1 MTSFNAT
8 ITRICLQISLP
19 REDKPRSSSCS
30 GIGGRI
36 RSNNDTLSCILV
48 GDMGAVIQ
56 GSVRIECQAVGQIG
70 IADEG
75 RDRINTGSVV
85 GVGHSLQRGHCDAC
99 EDNEEGV
106 DKRERGEGNPI
117 ILKRTDRMQDMKLEA
132 TCSLTSDLNFI
143 AFNTFLL
150 N

>member
-8 ITRICLQISLP
+8 ITRICLQISFP
-19 REDKPRSSSCS
+19 REDKPHSSSCS

-36 RSNNDTLSCILV
+36 RSNNGALSCILV
-48 GDMGAVIQ
+48 GNMGVVIQ
-56 GSVRIECQAVGQIG
+56 GSIRIECQAVGQIG

-75 RDRINTGSVV
+75 RDRVDTGSVV
-85 GVGHSLQRGHCDAC
+85 GVGYSLQRGHCDAC

-106 DKRERGEGNPI
+106 DKRERGEGHPI
-117 ILKRTDRMQDMKLEA
+117 ILRMYRMRDMKLKA
-132 TCSLTSDLNFI
+132 TCSLTRGLNFI
-143 AFNTFLL
+143 ALNTFLL